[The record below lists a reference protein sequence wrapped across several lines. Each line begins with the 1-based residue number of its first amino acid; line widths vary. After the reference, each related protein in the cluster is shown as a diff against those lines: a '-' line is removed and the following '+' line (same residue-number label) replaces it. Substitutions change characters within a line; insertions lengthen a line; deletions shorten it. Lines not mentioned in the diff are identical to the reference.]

1 MRRKI
6 MSILLAASLLMSGCQ
21 AAPKAESAGTAGE
34 GSGAA
39 ASYPADNLRI
49 IVPFAT
55 GGALDVQVRTVARYL
70 ADELGTNII
79 VENKKGAGGIV
90 GMSDYLKEEPNTNT
104 ILLINSYLLTGT
116 PLNTKVQYTTED
128 FVPITD
134 LKMIPYVLFT
144 CPEKSGI
151 HTLEELKAAG
161 SVKFGSD
168 GPGTFLYTGTTALLG
183 NLGITGA
190 TVTHDGMTAG
200 LSNMV
205 TGVTD
210 VMLSTTLD
218 QATRGYVKEG
228 QLAPLVYLGDEDY
241 PADDV
246 FTEGIPS
253 ARSLGI
259 DMDYYGFYYF
269 AIRSGTDQEIVD
281 KLYTAINNV
290 YQNADFQKDA
300 QELGILFQGK
310 NGAEINTFIEE
321 ESKTVAK
328 YTAQK

>member
-1 MRRKI
+1 
-6 MSILLAASLLMSGCQ
+6 
-21 AAPKAESAGTAGE
+21 
-34 GSGAA
+34 
-39 ASYPADNLRI
+39 
-49 IVPFAT
+49 
-55 GGALDVQVRTVARYL
+55 
-70 ADELGTNII
+70 
-79 VENKKGAGGIV
+79 
-90 GMSDYLKEEPNTNT
+90 
-104 ILLINSYLLTGT
+104 
-116 PLNTKVQYTTED
+116 
-128 FVPITD
+128 
-134 LKMIPYVLFT
+134 
-144 CPEKSGI
+144 
-151 HTLEELKAAG
+151 
-161 SVKFGSD
+161 
-168 GPGTFLYTGTTALLG
+168 
-183 NLGITGA
+183 
-190 TVTHDGMTAG
+190 MTAG